1 MRTGVCDKERERI
14 GRKLGKKFKS
24 RKPTDSRDAHSLSLG
39 ADKLV
44 ELAEVRDVRSRNWE
58 WPWNN
63 RRVGEKS
70 VENQIK
76 EPRVWRWALIDG
88 CVWLKSQSRC
98 SEAHVFLPVT
108 LPVSEKT
115 DRSEMISVNYAF
127 WSNILKYLSLSNKSI
142 LVEWFWLRILM
153 NYIIWVSQILHEF

>member
-1 MRTGVCDKERERI
+1 MRTRVCDKEE
-14 GRKLGKKFKS
+14 KDWKKVGKKFKS
-24 RKPTDSRDAHSLSLG
+24 RKPTDSREVHSFSLG

-70 VENQIK
+70 VKSRIK

-88 CVWLKSQSRC
+88 CVWSKSRSRC
-98 SEAHVFLPVT
+98 SEAHVVFLLVN

-153 NYIIWVSQILHEF
+153 NYIICMSKLLYEF